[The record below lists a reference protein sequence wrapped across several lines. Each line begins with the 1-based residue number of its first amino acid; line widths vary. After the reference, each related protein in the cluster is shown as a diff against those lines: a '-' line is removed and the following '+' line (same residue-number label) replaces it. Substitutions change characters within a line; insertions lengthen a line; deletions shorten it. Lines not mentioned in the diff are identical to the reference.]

1 MPQVYHKLKQW
12 MPQNTAHEAHCI
24 AARLDLAHDQHGCP
38 PGLLAQLWGRGV
50 VQGEDRLRGLV
61 QQEDLGVILTQL
73 QAREAQEAVG
83 DGAHVLDQLHVD
95 MYTRVYVCVRSCV
108 CVCVCLSM
116 CVRA

>member
-83 DGAHVLDQLHVD
+83 DGAHALDRLYVD
-95 MYTRVYVCVRSCV
+95 MHARVYVCVFTCV
-108 CVCVCLSM
+108 Y
-116 CVRA
+116 VRAYVCACV